1 MSFQPVPVTDDEVV
15 LMAQQSAALSDIID
29 VTHAPVSGALPVLPI
44 PLLRQQKLLRVLEF
58 TPVRFVSVRIAIEL
72 QFL

>member
-1 MSFQPVPVTDDEVV
+1 MSFHPVPVTDDEVV

-29 VTHAPVSGALPVLPI
+29 VTHIPPVLGALPAL

-58 TPVRFVSVRIAIEL
+58 TPVRLFS
-72 QFL
+72 